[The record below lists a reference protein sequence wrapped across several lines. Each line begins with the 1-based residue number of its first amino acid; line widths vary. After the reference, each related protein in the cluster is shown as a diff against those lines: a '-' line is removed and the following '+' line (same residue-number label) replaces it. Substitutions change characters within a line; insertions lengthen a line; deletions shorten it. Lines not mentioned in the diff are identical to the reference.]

1 MTGTGQKDRTQYSES
16 CMEDEREEGRPHT
29 LEERVVLVKTVGKTF
44 AAAAEYQ
51 RVALLLVRRSLA
63 QP

>member
-1 MTGTGQKDRTQYSES
+1 
-16 CMEDEREEGRPHT
+16 MEDEREEGRPHT